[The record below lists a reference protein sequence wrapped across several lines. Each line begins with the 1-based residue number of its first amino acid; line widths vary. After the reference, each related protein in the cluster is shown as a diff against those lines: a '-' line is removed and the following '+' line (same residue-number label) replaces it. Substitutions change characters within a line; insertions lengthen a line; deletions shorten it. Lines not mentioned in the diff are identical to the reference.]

1 MTLFSCESDSAEQVF
16 NIFCKLV
23 LLETSDL
30 QASTTA
36 DEDNGDSTRHSTSD
50 SVNGSTTDTDSNNE
64 LSLTPFATKSMVPK
78 EIGEKKYSNG
88 IFDNKKLSKF

>member
-30 QASTTA
+30 
-36 DEDNGDSTRHSTSD
+36 
-50 SVNGSTTDTDSNNE
+50 
-64 LSLTPFATKSMVPK
+64 
-78 EIGEKKYSNG
+78 
-88 IFDNKKLSKF
+88 